1 MELEERIKKLD
12 GLLRK
17 YTVSDIEKLYKEE
30 EVEHLKNHLSKYP
43 EVKYSEKMLKKMYRE
58 ARGKKLSK
66 GRKAYLEFLI
76 NKNLNYDEEKLLS
89 IIKSQAFE
97 FIELVSSKVENLN
110 EIKLIHIE
118 HDSLPNAQHVQ
129 VYGHDDRGEMINEL
143 ASFEMKIDFSEL
155 WGFENEKKALDLTEE
170 LEMITIE
177 EEEYATL
184 FPEIFKL
191 RSYKLLKRALKSK
204 EVSQN
209 LFTKIGKHSYKI
221 QFGEHDNWVYKI
233 FESK

>member
-58 ARGKKLSK
+58 ARAKKLSK
-66 GRKAYLEFLI
+66 GRKAYLEYLI
-76 NKNLNYDEEKLLS
+76 NKNLNYDEVKFQP

-97 FIELVSSKVENLN
+97 FIELVSNKVENIN

-118 HDSLPNAQHVQ
+118 HDSLPNAQFVQ
-129 VYGHDDRGEMINEL
+129 VYGHDNKGEMINEL
-143 ASFEMKIDFSEL
+143 ARFEMNIDFDEL
-155 WGFENEKKALDLTEE
+155 WGFEHEKKVWDLTEE
-170 LEMITIE
+170 LEMVTIDE
-177 EEEYATL
+177 ENYVLL
-184 FPEIFKL
+184 FSEIFKL
-191 RSYKLLKRALKSK
+191 RSYKLLKVLLNNK
-204 EVSQN
+204 EVSQK
-209 LFTKIGKHSYKI
+209 LFTDLGKHTYSI